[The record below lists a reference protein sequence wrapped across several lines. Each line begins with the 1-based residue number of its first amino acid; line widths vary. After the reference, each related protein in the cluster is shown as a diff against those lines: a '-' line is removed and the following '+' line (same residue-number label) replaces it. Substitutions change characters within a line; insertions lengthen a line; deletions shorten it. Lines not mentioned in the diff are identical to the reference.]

1 MDELPAKIT
10 RERQRE
16 IDADQ
21 LHRLGYVQQ
30 LLREMR
36 GFSNFAPRQRLAL
49 ILGLF
54 LVFIP
59 RAAPAYRPFD
69 STDADVVEVGKVE
82 LELGPLGYLQS
93 RETHGLFAP
102 SVILNWGFL
111 PSWELVL
118 QGRHL
123 ILLESRPDDLSPKL
137 IETGLFA
144 KGVLRHGSL
153 QGGTGLSI
161 ATEVGPLL
169 PTIHEETGVGFSG
182 ALILSQ
188 RWPAAT
194 VHLNG
199 QVEWS
204 RAHNVDL
211 FGALI
216 VEGPYS
222 WPIRPVGEL
231 FVEREFGASH
241 QLSALVGAIWRVSDA
256 LAFDAAVRGARKDE
270 LNILELR
277 VGLTWDFKLSGG

>member
-1 MDELPAKIT
+1 MSPVFFQVL
-10 RERQRE
+10 
-16 IDADQ
+16 
-21 LHRLGYVQQ
+21 
-30 LLREMR
+30 
-36 GFSNFAPRQRLAL
+36 APRQSHLLAL

-59 RAAPAYRPFD
+59 RTAPAYRPFD
-69 STDADVVEVGKVE
+69 STDADVVEAGKIE
-82 LELGPLGYLQS
+82 LELGPVGYLQS
-93 RETHGLFAP
+93 GDTHGLFAP

-123 ILLESRPDDLSPKL
+123 ILLESPPDELSPKL

-161 ATEVGPLL
+161 ATEVGSLL
-169 PTIHEETGVGFSG
+169 PEINGETGFGLSG
-182 ALILSQ
+182 ALILSR
-188 RWPAAT
+188 RWSAAT

-204 RAHNVDL
+204 RAHNLDL
-211 FGALI
+211 FSGVI

-231 FVEREFGASH
+231 FVEKEFGGSH
-241 QLSALVGAIWRVSDA
+241 QLSALLGAIWRAADT
-256 LAFDAAVRGARKDE
+256 LAFDAAVRGARKDG
-270 LNILELR
+270 LNTIELR
-277 VGLTWDFKLSGG
+277 AGLTWDFELSGAGASRAR

>member
-1 MDELPAKIT
+1 MI
-10 RERQRE
+10 R
-16 IDADQ
+16 
-21 LHRLGYVQQ
+21 V
-30 LLREMR
+30 LLQAAA
-36 GFSNFAPRQRLAL
+36 APRRSRPLTL

-54 LVFIP
+54 LVFVP
-59 RAAPAYRPFD
+59 RTAPAYRPFD
-69 STDADVVEVGKVE
+69 STDADVVEAGKVE
-82 LELGPLGYLQS
+82 LELGPVGYLHS
-93 RETHGLFAP
+93 SETRGLFAP

-118 QGRHL
+118 QGRQL
-123 ILLESRPDDLSPKL
+123 ILLEGPPDELSPKL

-153 QGGTGLSI
+153 QGGTGLSV

-169 PTIHEETGVGFSG
+169 PEINGETGFGLSS

-188 RWPAAT
+188 RWSAAT

-204 RAHNVDL
+204 RAHNLDL
-211 FGALI
+211 FSGVI

-231 FVEREFGASH
+231 FVEKEFGASH
-241 QLSALVGAIWRVSDA
+241 QLSALLGAIWRASDT
-256 LAFDAAVRGARKDE
+256 LAFDAGVRGARKDG
-270 LNILELR
+270 LNVIELR
-277 VGLTWDFKLSGG
+277 AGLTWDFELSGAGASHAR